1 VSVDEQARPRRAEI
15 ASDWPLFRLR
25 LATDRLEL
33 RPPTDDEVAELARVA
48 RRGIHGDDVMPFANG
63 WTDIQSEFGAGF
75 F

>member
-1 VSVDEQARPRRAEI
+1 MSVDEQARPRRAEI